1 MSSPSRVESARRSVR
16 ITRYA
21 IGVVAAGA
29 FAGGAVV
36 ARAAHP
42 GTHGHHSTAATAQA
56 AIPSESSALQAAAGS
71 SSSSSSSSS
80 GSVSPAP
87 ETSPPVVQSSG
98 S

>member
-1 MSSPSRVESARRSVR
+1 MSSPSRLESARRSLR
-16 ITRYA
+16 ITRYG
-21 IGVVAAGA
+21 IGVVAVGA

-42 GTHGHHSTAATAQA
+42 GTHGHRSPSSAQA

-71 SSSSSSSSS
+71 SSSF
-80 GSVSPAP
+80 GSPVSPAP
-87 ETSPPVVQSSG
+87 ATSPPVVQSSA